1 MEPSIWLT
9 SDQVARLR
17 GALLRAREEL
27 RAAADEARAT
37 LRLALVD
44 SALARLHNGTYGE
57 CVSCEEP
64 LALAALERRP
74 EVPFCDECERER
86 RGAAGC
92 RTA

>member
-1 MEPSIWLT
+1 MQPSIWLT
-9 SDQVARLR
+9 SDQVTRLR
-17 GALLRAREEL
+17 AALLDARDEL

-64 LALAALERRP
+64 LAFAALERRP
-74 EVPFCDECERER
+74 EQPFCELCERER

-92 RTA
+92 RSA